1 MRKKRESRS
10 TLAAKYEAE
19 NQTYLRDFPEA
30 VAVHVVRMGG
40 KICEAAL
47 MMPDGEVEVEVV
59 FHNMPSLP
67 FPQPIDVSTSQRSSE
82 TSAAETSASETATS

>member
-1 MRKKRESRS
+1 M
-10 TLAAKYEAE
+10 AAKYEAE

-30 VAVHVVRMGG
+30 VAVHVVSRWAG

-59 FHNMPSLP
+59 FHNMPSFP